1 MNHIAAPAQ
10 VRAAGCAGQQMTFG
24 TFRIRVAFA
33 ALVASLLVG
42 GVAVGSVREVSAT
55 DLKPTKSQRQATVIL
70 TKVVDKFHYRRL
82 PLDDAMSERVLNR
95 YLESLDP
102 NRSFFSQKDIEGFAP
117 YRHRL
122 DDALRSGDLD
132 PAFKIFQVFRQRVD
146 ERTSHALQVLKGRFD
161 FTTKER
167 YEFDREKSDWV
178 RDRAALDDLWRRRV
192 KNDALAL
199 RLSGKSDDEIRET
212 LRKRYEGIAR
222 RTHQF
227 TGEDVF
233 QTFAN
238 AYTISIEPHTGY
250 MSPRTSEN
258 FDISMRLSL
267 EGIGAVLRSE
277 NENTVVQRTVPGG
290 PAAQSGQ
297 VHAGD
302 TIVGVGQGG
311 SGEVQDVVGWRLQD
325 VVDQIRGPKGSTV
338 RLQVIPKGMPG
349 PPREV
354 VLERNEISLED
365 QAAKSSVVEGR
376 DMGGMR
382 IGVIRIPGFYRDFRG
397 QADGDKE
404 FRSTTRD
411 VKKLIAQLKR
421 QGVDG
426 IVIDLRHNGGG
437 SLSEA
442 TELTGLFIDK
452 GPVVQIKDTS
462 GRVEIE
468 EDGESGQVYGGPL
481 AVLVDR
487 DSASA
492 SEIFAGAIQ
501 DYGRGIILG
510 EPTFGKGTVQ
520 TLIDLNRFVD
530 GSEDYG
536 RLRLT
541 MAQFFRVSGGSTQH
555 RGVVPD
561 IVFPSAR
568 SASDHGER
576 AFDNALPWASIA
588 PAKFRPVGSN
598 GVADLVERHQERVA
612 RDPGFVYLKE
622 RERVLEEAREER
634 TVSLL
639 ESERRKEY
647 DQRRQRQLEARNAFR
662 KTRGL
667 APLTQAQAD
676 TEEEPDP
683 EEEDEEGVSRI
694 LVEESARVLADYV
707 RVNQSVRAAQAY

>member
-1 MNHIAAPAQ
+1 
-10 VRAAGCAGQQMTFG
+10 MTFG
-24 TFRIRVAFA
+24 FSRTRA
-33 ALVASLLVG
+33 AIAALLVG
-42 GVAVGSVREVSAT
+42 LLVGSAAVGDLREVSAG

-70 TKVVDKFHYRRL
+70 TKVVDKFHYRRV
-82 PLDDAMSERVLNR
+82 PLDDAMSEKILKR

-102 NRSFFSQKDIEGFAP
+102 NRSFLSQKDVDGFAA
-117 YRHRL
+117 YRHKL
-122 DDALRSGDLD
+122 DDALRAGDLD

-146 ERTSHALQVLKGRFD
+146 ERTAYALQLLKGKFD
-161 FTTKER
+161 FTVNER

-178 RDRAALDDLWRRRV
+178 RDRAALDDLWRKRV
-192 KNDALAL
+192 KNDALSL
-199 RLSGKSDDEIRET
+199 RLAGKSDDEIRDT
-212 LRKRYEGIAR
+212 LRKRYEGVAR
-222 RTHQF
+222 RTRQF

-238 AYTISIEPHTGY
+238 AYTVSIEPHTGY

-290 PAAQSGQ
+290 PAALSGQ

-302 TIVGVGQGG
+302 TIVGVGQGDT
-311 SGEVQDVVGWRLQD
+311 GEVQDVVGWRLQD

-338 RLQVIPKGMPG
+338 RLQVVPKGMPG

-354 VLERNEISLED
+354 VLERNAINLED
-365 QAAKSSVVEGR
+365 QAAKSSIVEGR

-411 VKKLIAQLKR
+411 VKKLLAELKR
-421 QGVDG
+421 KGVDG
-426 IVIDLRHNGGG
+426 VVIDLRHNGGG

-442 TELTGLFIDK
+442 TELTGLFIGK

-462 GRVEIE
+462 GRVEVE
-468 EDGESGQVYGGPL
+468 EDAEAREVYSGPL

-501 DYGRGIILG
+501 DYRRGIILG

-530 GSEDYG
+530 GDEDYG

-561 IVFPSAR
+561 IVFPTASSAD
-568 SASDHGER
+568 DHGER

-588 PAKFRPVGSN
+588 PAKFRPVGQN
-598 GVADLVERHQERVA
+598 GVSGLVEQHQERTA
-612 RDPGFVYLKE
+612 HDPGFVYLHE
-622 RERVLEEAREER
+622 RETELEAVRQQR

-647 DQRRQRQLEARNAFR
+647 DQRKKRQLDARNAFR

-667 APLTQAQAD
+667 APLTQAQVDA
-676 TEEEPDP
+676 EEEPDP
-683 EEEDEEGVSRI
+683 DEEDAEGVSRI
-694 LVEESARVLADYV
+694 LVEESARILGDYV
-707 RVNQSVRAAQAY
+707 RTNQSVRAAQLY